1 MGLIR
6 LFRSLTGIAPP
17 APIETRLTE
26 VQVLGLA
33 KQAAGEHPMAKFLRI
48 ATPRREPSGRVVWL
62 VQTGGVGA
70 FLHFEIDD
78 ASGAVLDRRE
88 YHGR

>member
-1 MGLIR
+1 MGLVR
-6 LFRSLTGIAPP
+6 FMRRVLGMTQP

-26 VQVLGLA
+26 TEVIELA
-33 KQAAGEHPMAKFLRI
+33 KQAAGSAPMGKYLRI
-48 ATPRREPSGRVVWL
+48 ATPRREASGAIVWL

-78 ASGAVLDRRE
+78 ASGAILDRRE